1 MNNLGPE
8 IPWRNVSVGDQ
19 VVIVSLTK
27 APYVD
32 TISDIWQSPPDGAF
46 VNMKYFFQDEPFYN
60 KLFNVPPAHIL
71 NAAVV
76 EWNAAYEATV
86 VEWAAEPAQ
95 LNLRAA
101 ATHIGNLN
109 IGHANTQIEPLT
121 HGEFEYNTDYVRVNG
136 DNHLIYDID
145 ALEAHYNSG
154 NLSAHLDPLTRAQI
168 VLFEIFTYTPA

>member
-1 MNNLGPE
+1 MN
-8 IPWRNVSVGDQ
+8 
-19 VVIVSLTK
+19 
-27 APYVD
+27 
-32 TISDIWQSPPDGAF
+32 
-46 VNMKYFFQDEPFYN
+46 PFN
-60 KLFNVPPAHIL
+60 IPPAHIL

-76 EWNAAYEATV
+76 EWAAAYEATV
-86 VEWAAEPAQ
+86 VEWAAEPVQ

-121 HGEFEYNTDYVRVNG
+121 HGEFEYNIDYVRVNG

-154 NLSAHLDPLTRAQI
+154 NPSASFNPRTDSS
-168 VLFEIFTYTPA
+168 V